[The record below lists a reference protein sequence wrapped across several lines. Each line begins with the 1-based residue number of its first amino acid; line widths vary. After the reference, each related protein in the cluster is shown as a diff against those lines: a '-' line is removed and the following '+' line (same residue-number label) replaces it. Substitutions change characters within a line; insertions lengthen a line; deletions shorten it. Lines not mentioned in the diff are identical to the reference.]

1 MKKAP
6 KSEHIDPNNCAIADP
21 ARRALEDVLSR
32 NPSVLLIVY
41 ETEAQVGYASV
52 PASTSVALGLYIAT
66 GNVLMPD

>member
-1 MKKAP
+1 MKKTTKP
-6 KSEHIDPNNCAIADP
+6 ERIDPNTCAIAEP

-52 PASTSVALGLYIAT
+52 PASTSVALGLYTSIA
-66 GNVLMPD
+66 NVLMPD